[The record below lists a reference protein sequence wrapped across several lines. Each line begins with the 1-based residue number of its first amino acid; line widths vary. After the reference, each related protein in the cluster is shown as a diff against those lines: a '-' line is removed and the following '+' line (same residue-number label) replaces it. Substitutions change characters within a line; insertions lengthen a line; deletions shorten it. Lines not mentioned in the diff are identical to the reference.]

1 MAARKCLVTAWAIA
15 LVPIGLCLGDISVL
29 PTSSRPAPIEFK
41 HFPDRLHAFVWRNWE
56 MVTLERMAEVL
67 GTTPEKVRA
76 IGESMG
82 LPPHRR
88 PPAEYQQRG
97 YITIIRRNWHLLP
110 YEQLLQ
116 LLGWDAEKLAFTL
129 REDDF
134 LWVKLGNLK
143 PACPPLRYAEPNEAV
158 TRRCEQIKAVV
169 TSHFADQFATAPVP
183 RFDFIRILV
192 RSVPVRAYQE
202 TPDGVTTNA
211 LGTTREGGKQERIR
225 FLYSYC
231 GVFGDPLLTPELD
244 PYPDGLLQRLAD
256 LGVNGV
262 WLHVVLRQLA
272 PGSIFPEFGEGHERR
287 IENLRRLVDRAK
299 KYGIDIY
306 LYMNEP
312 RAMEAS
318 FFKNREGLKGVQESN
333 FHTLCTSTPEVR
345 QWLTDSLTYV
355 FKQVPGLGG
364 VFTITASE
372 NLTNCYSH
380 SRTAAGCPRCSKRPG
395 PEVIAEVNRAI
406 AAGVWAGNPSAKVI
420 VWDWGWPDASDT
432 KQKSSDWPQQIINTL
447 PDNVYLMSVSEWSKP
462 ITRGGVAT
470 TVGEYSISTVGPGPR
485 ATKHWAL
492 AKKRGLKTIA
502 KIQANCTWELSA
514 VPYLPVMNLV
524 AQHCAHLADADIDGL
539 MLSWSVGGYPSP
551 NLQLVRCFDAEPRP
565 TVDQALAQV
574 AEARYGAD
582 AAPSILQ
589 AWSKFST
596 AFAEYPFN
604 GSLVYNAPMQ
614 CAPANLLYP
623 QPTKYRATMV
633 GFPYDD
639 LDGWRAVYPPDVLAG
654 QFEKIASG
662 WSEGLSLLQTATE
675 KAKVPSQQ
683 ASLREDA
690 ALAEAAGLHFRSTA
704 SQARFIMARNALLSG
719 SQKENERQAQID
731 VIRQA
736 ATTEMQTAQRLFA
749 LVCRD
754 SRIGFEASNHYYY
767 LPLDLVEKVVNCDYV
782 LNTWL
787 PRISA
792 SKPAP
797 GQQP

>member
-1 MAARKCLVTAWAIA
+1 MAA
-15 LVPIGLCLGDISVL
+15 IGHADISTL
-29 PTSSRPAPIEFK
+29 PTGSSPAPIEFK
-41 HFPDRLHAFVWRNWE
+41 HFPDRVHTFVWRNWE
-56 MVTLERMAEVL
+56 MVSPERMADVL
-67 GTTPEKVRA
+67 GTTPEKVRHV
-76 IGESMG
+76 GESMG
-82 LPPHRR
+82 LPPHRT

-116 LLGWDAEKLAFTL
+116 LLGWNAEKLAFTL

-143 PACPPLRYAEPNEAV
+143 PACPTLRYAEPNEAV
-158 TRRCEQIKAVV
+158 AKRCEQIKALVS
-169 TSHFADQFATAPVP
+169 SHFAKEFATPPVP
-183 RFDFIRILV
+183 RFDFIRSEFRLQTV
-192 RSVPVRAYQE
+192 QNRV
-202 TPDGVTTNA
+202 NA
-211 LGTTREGGKQERIR
+211 GLQTGRIR

-244 PYPDGLLQRLAD
+244 PYPDGLLQRLSD

-272 PGSIFPEFGEGHERR
+272 PGSVFPEFGAGHERR
-287 IENLRRLVDRAK
+287 IENLRRLVERAK
-299 KYGIDIY
+299 RYGIDIY

-318 FFKNREGLKGVQESN
+318 FFKGRDNIKGVQEGN
-333 FHTLCTSTPEVR
+333 FHTLCTSAPEVR

-355 FKQVPGLGG
+355 FKEVPGLGG

-380 SRTAAGCPRCSKRPG
+380 SRTAAGCPRCSKRSG
-395 PEVIAEVNRAI
+395 PEVIAEVNKAI
-406 AAGVWAGNPSAKVI
+406 AAGVWAGNPQARVI

-432 KQKSSDWPQQIINTL
+432 KQNNSGWTEQIINAL

-462 ITRGGVAT
+462 IVRGGVAT

-492 AKKRGLKTIA
+492 AKKRGLKTLA
-502 KIQANCTWELSA
+502 KIQANCTWEISA

-524 AQHCAHLADADIDGL
+524 AQHCANLADADIDGL

-551 NLQLVRCFDAEPRP
+551 NLQLVRSLDAEPRP
-565 TVDQALAQV
+565 TAEQALAKV
-574 AEARYGAD
+574 AEARYGSD
-582 AAPSILQ
+582 AAPTVLK

-596 AFAEYPFN
+596 AFAEYPFH
-604 GSLVYNAPMQ
+604 GSLVYMGPMQ

-639 LDGWRAVYPPDVLAG
+639 LDGWRAVYPAGVLAG
-654 QFEKIASG
+654 QFEKITTG
-662 WSEGLSLLQTATE
+662 WDEGLSLFQAAKE
-675 KAKVPSQQ
+675 KADAPSQ
-683 ASLREDA
+683 AANFHADA
-690 ALAEAAGLHFRSTA
+690 GLAEAAGLHFRSTA
-704 SQARFIMARNALLSG
+704 SQVRFILARNALLSG
-719 SQKENERQAQID
+719 LLKGDERQAQID
-731 VIRQA
+731 GIRQA
-736 ATTEMQTAQRLFA
+736 ATTEIQTAKRLFM

-787 PRISA
+787 PRFTA
-792 SKPAP
+792 AAKPT
-797 GQQP
+797 GR